1 MSEIRSGEG
10 APSAERGSVHT
21 LLEPDRTRVV
31 LSGEVDVALDTE
43 FTEAVAEAEAAGAPA
58 EVDAR
63 HLTFID
69 SSGMALLARLAS
81 RTPGRT
87 MLFDPPEVL
96 RFLLT
101 VTKIGE
107 LLEVVTSDAAEK
119 GSQEPPDGV
128 A

>member
-1 MSEIRSGEG
+1 MAEINSGADG
-10 APSAERGSVHT
+10 VRAGGGSVHT
-21 LLEPDRTRVV
+21 LLESDRTRVV
-31 LSGEVDVALDTE
+31 LSGEVDVALNTD
-43 FTEAVAEAEAAGAPA
+43 FTDAVAAAEAAGLPT

-63 HLTFID
+63 HVTFID

-81 RTPGRT
+81 RTPGKT
-87 MLFDPPEVL
+87 VLIEPPEVL

-107 LLEVVTSDAAEK
+107 LVEVVDNAAALTPD
-119 GSQEPPDGV
+119 PPDDV